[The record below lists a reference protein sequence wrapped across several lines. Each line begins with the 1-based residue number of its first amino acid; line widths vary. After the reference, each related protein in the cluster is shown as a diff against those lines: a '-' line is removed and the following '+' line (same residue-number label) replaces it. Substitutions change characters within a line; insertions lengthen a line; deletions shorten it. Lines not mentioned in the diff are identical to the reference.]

1 MLRVILLDEAFYGK
15 ETVFLTKTME
25 VEREFLR
32 IFSRDRN
39 AFRDADCLALMQ
51 DIDSAKRQGDYGVV
65 TPFGE
70 SSISC
75 LSTGCKFGLIVL
87 YLSLIHI

>member
-1 MLRVILLDEAFYGK
+1 MLRVILLDEALLWEGNGFSD
-15 ETVFLTKTME
+15 KTME

-51 DIDSAKRQGDYGVV
+51 DIDSAKKTGRLRGGDSVWGKQHQLPVNR
-65 TPFGE
+65 
-70 SSISC
+70 
-75 LSTGCKFGLIVL
+75 LQDLA
-87 YLSLIHI
+87 

>member
-32 IFSRDRN
+32 IFSR
-39 AFRDADCLALMQ
+39 
-51 DIDSAKRQGDYGVV
+51 
-65 TPFGE
+65 
-70 SSISC
+70 
-75 LSTGCKFGLIVL
+75 TGTRSGTRTAWR
-87 YLSLIHI
+87 